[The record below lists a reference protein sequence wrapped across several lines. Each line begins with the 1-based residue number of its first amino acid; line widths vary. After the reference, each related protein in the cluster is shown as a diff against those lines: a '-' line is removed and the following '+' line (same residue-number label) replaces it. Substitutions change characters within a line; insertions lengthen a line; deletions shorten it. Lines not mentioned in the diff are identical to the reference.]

1 VKTLAYEINAHHFG
15 NVSKL
20 PAPKR
25 YDYFIKRVADWGK
38 GWTLEDQ
45 RGWVAGV
52 DDEGVIHVPL
62 WSHPLFAEMC
72 IKDEWSKA
80 KVVAL
85 DLDDLLD
92 NVLPQLERDKQRVSV
107 MPVADRAGVSVDP
120 KRLRDDL
127 LSELDKF

>member
-1 VKTLAYEINAHHFG
+1 MTYDINAQHFT

-20 PAPKR
+20 QPPQR
-25 YDYFIKRVADWGK
+25 YDYFVKRVADWGQ
-38 GWTLEDQ
+38 GWTLQDE
-45 RGWVAGV
+45 RGLVAGA

-62 WSHPLFAEMC
+62 WSHPLFAEMSM
-72 IKDEWSKA
+72 KGEWSEA
-80 KVVAL
+80 KVVSL

-92 NVLPQLERDKQRVSV
+92 NVLPQLERNKQRVSV